1 MLFDA
6 GFGVVVA
13 AVFALAEHAEFAYIA
28 VLGLTRYVA
37 ARALALTHV
46 LTLTLTLTLAT
57 TQDGAQS

>member
-6 GFGVVVA
+6 GFGIVVA

-37 ARALALTHV
+37 ARARVLALV
-46 LTLTLTLTLAT
+46 LTLTLAT